1 MKKMKINSLIIAL
14 GVMLFSAT
22 LTTHAQRIYFGVG
35 GGYGF
40 PAARISLMNDSKSTY
55 NGSTTTYESSS
66 RPMSLGKGINAGLYV
81 GYMLNKNIGA
91 ELGASY
97 LFGGKNI
104 FTDEATNTAASF
116 NYKTEMTW
124 KGRMIRLVPT
134 IRMTVGEKKLHPY
147 MKVGFIIG
155 VGSKIFTETHSQN
168 INFSTTTIID
178 ENWEYSGGMS
188 FGFHG
193 GLGLN
198 YMVSDKIGIFVE
210 VSGNYQNWA
219 MKKGSMT
226 KYTVDGVNEM
236 ANVDINDREIEF
248 VDSYTET
255 SSGSP
260 DPNQASK
267 TTKFFMPFSSIGGNL
282 GIHIYIGGKTE

>member
-1 MKKMKINSLIIAL
+1 MKLNLFAITIGTAL
-14 GVMLFSAT
+14 FTTS
-22 LTTHAQRIYFGVG
+22 LTTQAQGVYFGVG

-40 PAARISLMNDSKSTY
+40 PAAKLSLLDDSKSTY
-55 NGSTTTYESSS
+55 NGSSSTYENTSH
-66 RPMSLGKGINAGLYV
+66 PISLGRGINAGLYF

-97 LFGGKNI
+97 LIGSKNV
-104 FTDEATNTAASF
+104 FTNESTNTATSYH
-116 NYKTEMTW
+116 YKTEMTW

-134 IRMTVGEKKLHPY
+134 IRMTTGEKKLHPY

-155 VGSKIFTETHSQN
+155 VGSKVFTETHSQN
-168 INFSTTTIID
+168 VDFSSSSIID

-198 YMVSDKIGIFVE
+198 YMVNDKIGIFAE
-210 VSGNYQNWA
+210 VAGNYQNWA

-226 KYTVDGVNEM
+226 KYTVNGVNELGTL
-236 ANVDINDREIEF
+236 DIDDREIEF
-248 VDSYTET
+248 VNSYTET
-255 SSGSP
+255 SSGP
-260 DPNQASK
+260 PNPNQASK
-267 TTKFFMPFSSIGGNL
+267 TTKFFLPFSSIGVNL
-282 GIHIYIGGKTE
+282 GLQISFGGKRE